1 MWWAVW
7 MGSFWPK
14 IEDQTRKDQ
23 RGDHMKMNSE
33 YFQIQRSILQ
43 TVRSGKVDEKN
54 GVICLVSIF
63 PSWVMVLKLSKEVH
77 FCNFVLTSARNL
89 ILLKQF
95 TYMHLKGLVTH
106 FQKMVLF
113 IVLWPTILEKLVWSY
128 QHPSWYFN
136 R

>member
-1 MWWAVW
+1 

-54 GVICLVSIF
+54 GVICLVSMF
-63 PSWVMVLKLSKEVH
+63 P
-77 FCNFVLTSARNL
+77 
-89 ILLKQF
+89 
-95 TYMHLKGLVTH
+95 Y
-106 FQKMVLF
+106 
-113 IVLWPTILEKLVWSY
+113 
-128 QHPSWYFN
+128 
-136 R
+136 